1 MTYDAYEASIESSQ
15 PVEIYRIILG
25 PNSYRYTSS
34 EDDVVIDGNTYE
46 AIAISRSKIGRGQ
59 EERSNVLEITV
70 PGNNEVAVQYISN
83 VPGQRGR
90 VTIQRYQ
97 RLDGATPEVITIFE
111 GLLGSVSFENDAKTA
126 KMAVTPLSVA
136 TSREIPRF
144 VYSAQCNHVLYDDGC
159 QVSKASSSYHYS
171 GTVTVVSGNTITVP
185 GLSGFSAGWFTAGYV
200 EALSGLDSRLITNH
214 SGDVLQLLLPFPFNA
229 VGKSVDVYAG
239 CGHSIAD
246 CKTKFDNV
254 VNFGGFAFVPVKN
267 PFQSGLD

>member
-15 PVEIYRIILG
+15 PVEIYKIILG
-25 PNSYRYTSS
+25 PNSYRYTSA
-34 EDDVVIDGNTYE
+34 EDNVVIDGNTYE
-46 AIAISRSKIGRGQ
+46 AIAISRNKIGRGQ

-90 VTIQRYQ
+90 ITVERYQ
-97 RLDGATPEVITIFE
+97 RLDGATPEVIKIFE
-111 GLLGSVSFENDAKTA
+111 GILASVTFENDAKVA
-126 KMAVTPLSVA
+126 KLAVTPISTA

-144 VYSAQCNHVLYDDGC
+144 VYSAQCNHVLYDAGC
-159 QVSKASSSYHYS
+159 KISKEQVAYKFS

-214 SGDVLQLLLPFPFNA
+214 SGDVIELLLPFPFNA
-229 VGKSVDVYAG
+229 VGKNVDVYAG
-239 CGHSIAD
+239 CGHSIAI
-246 CKTKFDNV
+246 CKSKFDNV

-267 PFQSGLD
+267 PFQSGID